1 MKRAYVRREDHT
13 GWRRKLV
20 EQFADELDASRH
32 GVVALYLLG
41 STKNGDAGPDSDIDV
56 ILHVRADDAQRGAL
70 DEVLARWDTHAR
82 DTHEQRTG
90 RRSSSVGID
99 AHIVTDDD
107 IARRTSFAVKLDSHT
122 DRAEPVRVYQ
132 EELSP

>member
-13 GWRRKLV
+13 SWRRELV

-41 STKNGDAGPDSDIDV
+41 STKNDDAGPDSDID
-56 ILHVRADDAQRGAL
+56 IIIHVRADHAQRRAL
-70 DEVLARWDTHAR
+70 EEVLARWDEHAR
-82 DTHEQRTG
+82 ETHERRTG

-99 AHIVTDDD
+99 AHILTDED
-107 IARRTSFAVKLDSHT
+107 IARRTSFAVKLESHT
-122 DRAEPVRVYQ
+122 DRAEPVRLYQ
-132 EELSP
+132 EESGP